1 MDIEKDKLHVLL
13 DRCSIVE
20 PKVLERVSQ
29 NRRGYLENKRLEML
43 MIKVLEATVITG
55 QGQEFNCE
63 SQSWEK

>member
-1 MDIEKDKLHVLL
+1 MDIEKDKLYVLL

-29 NRRGYLENKRLEML
+29 NRRGYLKNKRFEML
-43 MIKVLEATVITG
+43 MIKVLEATVIMG

>member
-1 MDIEKDKLHVLL
+1 MDIEKDKLYVLL

-43 MIKVLEATVITG
+43 MIKVLEATVIMR

>member
-1 MDIEKDKLHVLL
+1 MDIEKDKLYVLL

-43 MIKVLEATVITG
+43 MIKVLEAMVIMG